1 MRMLVLMQDVDG
13 SGDLSLSEVTE
24 FLQQR
29 GFVASAEEVEGAQ
42 QEIKSR
48 QCFGY
53 VLDQNCGDYQGKL
66 RTAYLLCK
74 GMMPVV
80 S

>member
-1 MRMLVLMQDVDG
+1 MRMLLLMQDVDG

-42 QEIKSR
+42 QEI
-48 QCFGY
+48 QAVFWIQI
-53 VLDQNCGDYQGKL
+53 LDQTCGDYQGKL
-66 RTAYLLCK
+66 RTACLLCK

>member
-53 VLDQNCGDYQGKL
+53 KFWI
-66 RTAYLLCK
+66 RTAEITKASSGQHTYCARE
-74 GMMPVV
+74 
-80 S
+80 